1 MKIEFKNYEL
11 KINQYDQLSKKGKIA
26 IQKRIKI
33 VLENFKDEIN
43 NAFNELTKENIQNE
57 INKTIEVQVTII
69 DKSVLWFKIYA
80 KVENKTKPVLRYYF
94 PLHTYY
100 PTGTKEGDLEN
111 IILNEI
117 EKL

>member
-1 MKIEFKNYEL
+1 MKIKFKNYEF
-11 KINQYDQLSKKGKIA
+11 KINQYDQLSKKGKTA

-43 NAFNELTKENIQNE
+43 NAFNELTKENIQNK
-57 INKTIEVQVTII
+57 INKTIEVQVMII
-69 DKSVLWFKIYA
+69 NKSMLWFKIYA
-80 KVENKTKPVLRYYF
+80 KVKNKTKHVLRYYL

-100 PTGTKEGDLEN
+100 TTGTKERYLEN